1 MLIMILCLWLV
12 ACSKKIYQPIEVQ
25 TKVIEKEILVRD
37 TVEVE
42 VPVEVIKEVVPQMD
56 TSVVETSIAKA
67 TAYVDTTT
75 RTINHKIENKPVK
88 LEKEIVYKDKIV
100 EVEKIKEVPVE
111 VEVPKRDKLFWIA
124 VGISLLWVVGILR
137 KIGIIKLW

>member
-1 MLIMILCLWLV
+1 MLLLSCLLLIG
-12 ACSKKIYQPIEVQ
+12 CSKKMYQPIEVQ
-25 TKVIEKEILVRD
+25 TKIVEKEILVRD

-100 EVEKIKEVPVE
+100 EVEKITEVPVE
-111 VEVPKRDKLFWIA
+111 VEVPKRDKLFWLSI
-124 VGISLLWVVGILR
+124 GINLLVIVWILR
-137 KIGIIKLW
+137 KIGIIRL